1 MVDVIAGKKDKKVL
15 WLLLL
20 LVILFFVIIFFLFSK
35 GLVLGGDSVRLVE
48 LRPASNVGLR
58 ANLTFSFSRPVV
70 AGEEVGKT
78 IDRPLVRFTPEV
90 PGKFRWVS
98 RQELLFLPE
107 VPFRPSTSYSAE
119 INPGLFLAER
129 QHFSGRRK
137 VEFSTPRIKV
147 DSAGINLKAA
157 QQPTAEGLVAEIR
170 ISFNHPVDH
179 EELQKHL
186 QLRFQGGRAIGYHLQ
201 SEENNRSFL
210 FVSEPLA
217 RTEKQQVIEL
227 ILPKGFRGREGDLGL
242 ANDFK
247 TTRVIGEKKTLAVVG
262 VAPENDE
269 SSFWIVLNF
278 TEPPE
283 LDSIANFIQIRPEV
297 SFRVEGKGNTV
308 LVKSNNFQ
316 PDTNYSITVL
326 AGLPALDGHP
336 LARDF
341 SQAVTFKD
349 LEPSLSFNSPGRYLS
364 SRGHLNL
371 GLETVN
377 VDRVNLEIRKIYGNN
392 LVTFFNNA
400 DYHRAYYSYGISHVG
415 KVIKSEVIEIP
426 SAKNQVVTTPISL
439 GEYLTGTHR
448 GFFQVVAYD
457 HDYRWRRDLKNVII
471 TDLGMIAKMS
481 GDDLLVWVNSLTDLK
496 PKPRVHVTLFSKN
509 NQTMATA
516 TTDNQGVAVFRNL
529 RSVREEFDPFIIL
542 AEEGDDFSF
551 IKLDDS
557 RVSLA
562 DFDTRGRPTLEKGYE
577 TFIYMDRDIFRP
589 GDTANLVTVVR
600 GPQVTVPPEFP
611 VRLEIRQPDGQIFRE
626 LLGNT
631 RDQGI
636 CEFSLS
642 IPEYAQTGK
651 YSVRALIAEEA
662 TGSASFSVEEFMPDR
677 IKVTLTADRS
687 SYSPAS
693 RATILVEG
701 VNLFGPPAA
710 GRRAAVKV
718 TMEAKD
724 FRPAGYASYT
734 FGDRERSFTPVHQ
747 ELGEKIL
754 DDEGRAEFSYL
765 FPMALTPPAMIN
777 AIFQA
782 TVSEEGGR
790 AVSAYQSVNFYPYRR
805 YIGIKRLSE
814 GYGQVGR
821 EYAVGYV
828 VLNREGQPIEVSS
841 LVAEVYRITWQSV
854 YRRDAEG
861 RYRFQ
866 SVQEKIKVHS
876 EELPAASGE
885 QVFRY
890 TPKDYGRY
898 QIVIR
903 DTMEKGVQA
912 SLSFYASGWGYAPW
926 AMDNPDKVQ
935 LTLDKSSYRPGETAQ
950 AQIQAPFA
958 GKALVTVEREKV
970 YSYQMIDLPENTG
983 VVSIPVKEEYLPNVY
998 LTIQLL
1004 RAPGDR
1010 DQTTPARA
1018 FGTIPLPLVTSGKK
1032 LDLRLEAPDEI
1043 RPHTEIKVKISA
1055 PEAGEGTRLTLAAV
1069 DEGICQLTGYTGPD
1083 PMGFFYGKKQLEVA
1097 SYDLYG
1103 MLLPEVEPAMTPG
1116 PPAGGMADE
1125 DAMRRRHLTPVSL
1138 RRVIPVSLWSGILT
1152 LNKEKEAEVSLKIPQ
1167 FNGTLRLMAVAFDG
1181 DRVGAVQD
1189 KRIVRD
1195 PVVLTP
1201 TFPRFVAPRD
1211 QFTIPVSVFN
1221 GTGEAGQFQLTL
1233 TADGPVTITGPAKQS
1248 LDLAAGEEK
1257 SLLFTL
1263 KAGEAIGKVS
1273 FTLTASG
1280 KGLQVEH
1287 VEELPVRPP
1296 VPFTQRLF
1304 SGTVTADKPLVMKV
1318 EDEWFPGT
1326 EEYTLTLAPFP
1337 DLQLAGSLRYLLQ
1350 SPYGCLEQVTSKLF
1364 PLLYFDDLAR
1374 IAGSDVFKGGNAAA
1388 FLQAG
1393 IEIIESMSLRD
1404 GSFLYWPGGI
1414 YSNRWSSI
1422 YATHFLVEAR
1432 KAGYAVADRVYKNAL
1447 SHLQFLTKG
1456 SDDKVHSLQCR
1467 VYALYVLSLAGRPQL
1482 STMTYIKNH
1491 QLGKLSH
1498 YSRAQLAAAYFY
1510 AGDRETAL
1518 SLLPATTA
1526 ASSGRRE
1533 TGGSFNSPV
1542 RADAIILGA
1551 LADIDPANP
1560 AIYRLVDRLS
1570 QAAKPGRW
1578 GTTQENAFALMAL
1591 GKIAQKKTDGD
1602 YKGEVL
1608 LDGSVLSRFDSDKE
1622 FKLSDTRLAQGELAV
1637 RIEGEGECY
1646 YFLNSSGVPR
1656 QLTVAED
1663 DRGLAVRRE
1672 YLDTSGRPLARDKI
1686 TQGDL
1691 VIAEITITAMEDNL
1705 ENIAIVDLLPAGLEI
1720 ENPRLQS
1727 RESIPWLAEEGD
1739 FPVDYMDIRDDR
1751 LLLFTSLRKAG
1762 TYRFYYALRAVTCG
1776 EFFLPPIKAEC
1787 IYEPEIQSVADS
1799 GYLTVIP
1806 RGANSGED
1814 AEQ

>member
-1 MVDVIAGKKDKKVL
+1 MAAMIVGGKHKKVL
-15 WLLLL
+15 WFVLPAVVLFLLAVIFLL
-20 LVILFFVIIFFLFSK
+20 GKELVISGESI
-35 GLVLGGDSVRLVE
+35 RLVE
-48 LRPASNVGLR
+48 MRPARNVGLR
-58 ANLTFSFSRPVV
+58 ANLTFAFSRPVV
-70 AGEEVGKT
+70 AQEEVGKT
-78 IDRPLVRFTPEV
+78 IDQPLVQFTPAV
-90 PGKFRWVS
+90 PGRFRWVT

-107 VPFRPSTSYSAE
+107 VPFQPSTSYSAE
-119 INPGLFLAER
+119 INPGLFLSGR
-129 QHFSGRRK
+129 QSFSGRRK
-137 VEFSTPRIKV
+137 VEFFTLWLRV
-147 DSAGINLKAA
+147 ESATINLKT
-157 QQPTAEGLVAEIR
+157 PEPPETKGLVAEVR
-170 ISFNHPVDH
+170 MTFNHPVDQ

-186 QLRFQGGRAIGYHLQ
+186 QLRFKDGQAIGYHLQ
-201 SEENNRSFL
+201 SEENGRSFHFL
-210 FVSEPLA
+210 SEPLTRA
-217 RTEKQQVIEL
+217 DKQQVIEL
-227 ILPKGFRGREGDLGL
+227 VLPKGFLGREGNLGL

-247 TTRVIGEKKTLAVVG
+247 TTRVIGEKKALAVAG
-262 VAPENDE
+262 VAPENDN

-283 LDSIANFIQIRPEV
+283 ADSLANFIEIRPEV
-297 SFRVEGKGNTV
+297 SFRVEGKGNKV
-308 LVKSNNFQ
+308 ILRSNSFR
-316 PDTNYSITVL
+316 PDTNYTVTVR

-341 SQAVTFKD
+341 SQVVTFKD
-349 LEPSLSFNSPGRYLS
+349 LEPSLSFSAPGRYLS

-377 VDRVNLEIRKIYGNN
+377 VNRVNLEIRKIYANN

-400 DYHRAYYSYGISHVG
+400 DYHMAYYSYGLSHVG
-415 KVIKSEVIEIP
+415 KVIKSEEIEIP

-439 GEYLTGTHR
+439 GEYMTGSQR
-448 GFFQVVAYD
+448 GFFQVIAYD
-457 HDYRWRRDLKNVII
+457 YDYRWRRDLKNVII
-471 TDLGMIAKMS
+471 TDLGMVAKMS

-496 PKPRVHVTLFSKN
+496 PKPRVQVTLLSKN
-509 NQTMATA
+509 NQTMGTA
-516 TTDNQGVAVFRNL
+516 TTDNQGVAVIRNL
-529 RSVREEFDPFIIL
+529 MSKREEFEPFIIL
-542 AEEGDDFSF
+542 AEDGEDFSF
-551 IKLDDS
+551 IKFNDS
-557 RVSLA
+557 RISLA
-562 DFDTRGRPTLEKGYE
+562 DFETRGRPTLEKGYE
-577 TFIYMDRDIFRP
+577 TFIYLDRELFRP

-636 CEFSLS
+636 CEFSLP

-662 TGSASFSVEEFMPDR
+662 TGSATFSVEEFMPDR
-677 IKVTLTADRS
+677 IKVTLTPDRS
-687 SYSPAS
+687 SYSPGAH
-693 RATILVEG
+693 ATLLVEG

-710 GRRAAVKV
+710 GRRAALKV
-718 TMEAKD
+718 SLEAKD

-734 FGDRERSFTPVHQ
+734 FGDRERSFTSIHS

-765 FPMALTPPAMIN
+765 FPMGLMPPAMIN

-790 AVSAYQSVNFYPYRR
+790 AVSAYQSVEFYPYRR

-814 GYGQVGR
+814 GYGQVGQ
-821 EYAVGYV
+821 EYAIGYV
-828 VLNREGQPIEVSS
+828 VLNREGQPVEAAS
-841 LVAEVYRITWQSV
+841 LVADVYRITWQSV

-866 SVQEKIKVHS
+866 SVEEKVKVHS
-876 EELPAASGE
+876 EDLPAASGE

-898 QIVIR
+898 QVVIR
-903 DTMEKGVQA
+903 DAMEKGVQA

-935 LTLDKSSYRPGETAQ
+935 LTLEKSSYRAGETAKV
-950 AQIQAPFA
+950 QIKAPFA
-958 GKALVTVEREKV
+958 GKALVSVEREKV

-983 VVSIPVKEEYLPNVY
+983 VVSIPVKEEYLPNAYVTVH
-998 LTIQLL
+998 LIRT
-1004 RAPGDR
+1004 PGDR
-1010 DQTTPARA
+1010 DKTTPARA
-1018 FGTIPLPLVTSGKK
+1018 FGTIPLPLETAGKK
-1032 LDLRLEAPDEI
+1032 LALRLEAPDEI
-1043 RPHTEIKVKISA
+1043 RPHTEVKVKISA
-1055 PEAGEGTRLTLAAV
+1055 PEAREGTRLTLAAV

-1083 PMGFFYGKKQLEVA
+1083 PMGFFYGKKQLAVE

-1116 PPAGGMADE
+1116 PPAGGMDDE
-1125 DAMRRRHLTPVSL
+1125 DAARKRHLTPIAL

-1152 LNKEKEAEVSLKIPQ
+1152 LNKEKEAEVTLKIPQ

-1181 DRVGAVQD
+1181 DKVGAVQE

-1201 TFPRFVAPRD
+1201 TFPRFVAPGD
-1211 QFTIPVSVFN
+1211 QFTVPVSVFN
-1221 GTGEAGQFQLTL
+1221 GTGEAGEFHLALTVN
-1233 TADGPVTITGPAKQS
+1233 GPVSITSPARQNLK
-1248 LDLAAGEEK
+1248 LAAGEEK
-1257 SLLFTL
+1257 SLRFNL
-1263 KAGEAIGKVS
+1263 KAGEATGRAG
-1273 FTLTASG
+1273 FTLTATG
-1280 KGLQVEH
+1280 KDIRVEH
-1287 VEELPVRPP
+1287 AEELPVRPP

-1304 SGTVTADKPLVMKV
+1304 SGTVTADQPLVIKV

-1326 EEYTLTLAPFP
+1326 AEYTLILASFP

-1350 SPYGCLEQVTSKLF
+1350 YPYGCLEQVTSRVF

-1404 GSFLYWPGGI
+1404 GSFVYWPGGT
-1414 YSNRWSSI
+1414 YSNRWGSV

-1432 KAGYAVADRVYKNAL
+1432 EAGYAVSDRVYKNAL
-1447 SHLQFLTKG
+1447 SFLQFLTKG
-1456 SDDKVHSLQCR
+1456 SDDNVQSLQCR

-1482 STMTYIKNH
+1482 SAMAYIKNH
-1491 QLGKLSH
+1491 QFGKLSQ

-1510 AGDRETAL
+1510 AGDRETAM

-1526 ASSGRRE
+1526 ASSGHRE
-1533 TGGSFNSPV
+1533 TGGNFNSPV
-1542 RADAIILGA
+1542 RADAIILSA
-1551 LADIDPANP
+1551 LADIDPENSAV
-1560 AIYRLVDRLS
+1560 YRLVNRL
-1570 QAAKPGRW
+1570 QEAAKPGRW

-1591 GKIAQKKTDGD
+1591 GKIARKKTAGN

-1608 LDGSVLSRFDSDKE
+1608 LDGEVIASFDSEKE
-1622 FKLSDTRLAQGELAV
+1622 FKLSEARLAQGELTV

-1656 QLTVAED
+1656 QLTVAEE

-1672 YLDTSGRPLARDKI
+1672 YLDRDGRPLERNRI
-1686 TQGDL
+1686 TQGEL

-1705 ENIAIVDLLPAGLEI
+1705 ENIIIADLLPGGLEI

-1727 RESIPWLAEEGD
+1727 RESIPWLDQEDD

-1762 TYRFYYALRAVTCG
+1762 TYQFYYALRAVTCG

-1787 IYEPEIQSVADS
+1787 IYDPEIQSVAGS
-1799 GYLTVIP
+1799 GSFTVVP
-1806 RGANSGED
+1806 RGEGSGED
-1814 AEQ
+1814 AE